1 MEAINQTFSGGP
13 GYRYSMLRHVTDLFL
28 LPSLRDRVLDSY
40 DSRRGG
46 PIKLRIDRSRV
57 VDSTVECLSRLADAD
72 IVDAMIGCDDRSN
85 LKIVFSGQRGCD
97 AGGLTADWLSLFMLD
112 VMDPFRQPPLFLLP
126 QQTDGMKEASCLRLN
141 HSLQAF
147 GITKERQAAL
157 MRTIGFV
164 LAVCLKLDRYAS
176 NKYML
181 SKSLLQRL
189 LGQELPPGLLCLSEE
204 FPEEYQASLLSCN
217 WQMFFFL
224 LQPSCLI
231 LSRIETRR
239 RAHASG
245 AFGCLG
251 NAVHSRQPNI

>member
-1 MEAINQTFSGGP
+1 
-13 GYRYSMLRHVTDLFL
+13 
-28 LPSLRDRVLDSY
+28 
-40 DSRRGG
+40 
-46 PIKLRIDRSRV
+46 
-57 VDSTVECLSRLADAD
+57 
-72 IVDAMIGCDDRSN
+72 MIGCDDRSN
-85 LKIVFSGQRGCD
+85 LKIVFSGQSGCD

-217 WQMFFFL
+217 WQMFFSFCSL
-224 LQPSCLI
+224 LVLFSP
-231 LSRIETRR
+231 
-239 RAHASG
+239 A
-245 AFGCLG
+245 
-251 NAVHSRQPNI
+251 